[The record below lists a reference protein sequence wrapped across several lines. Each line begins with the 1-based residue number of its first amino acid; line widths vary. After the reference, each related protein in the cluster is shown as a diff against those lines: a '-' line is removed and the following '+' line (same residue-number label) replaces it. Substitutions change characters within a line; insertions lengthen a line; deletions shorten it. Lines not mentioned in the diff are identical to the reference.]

1 MSISI
6 SEFKILFPKQ
16 AADLDLSEDK
26 ELIISSR
33 SKYNAVKTEFDGIK
47 FASKKEA
54 EYYKNL
60 LLLKQA
66 GEVIDIKLQPEFELQ
81 EGYIKDGAK
90 IRPIK
95 YIADFLVVYK
105 DGHIEIVDTKG
116 YRKDKVYLLKKKLF
130 HYKFKSLTIKEV

>member
-6 SEFKILFPKQ
+6 LEFKRLFPKQ
-16 AADLDLSEDK
+16 AAELDLSQK
-26 ELIISSR
+26 AISAR
-33 SKYNAVKTEFDGIK
+33 NGKYNAIRTEFNDIK

-81 EGYIKDGAK
+81 EGYVKDGAK

-105 DGHIEIVDTKG
+105 DGHIEIIDTKG

-130 HYKFKSLTIKEV
+130 HYKFKGLTIKEV

>member
-6 SEFKILFPKQ
+6 SEFKRLFPKQ
-16 AADLDLSEDK
+16 AAELDLTVNKS
-26 ELIISSR
+26 ISAR
-33 SKYNAVKTEFDGIK
+33 NGKYNAIKTEFDGIK

-81 EGYIKDGAK
+81 EGYVKDGKK

-95 YIADFLVVYK
+95 YIAGFLVVYK

-130 HYKFKSLTIKEV
+130 HYKFKGLTIKEV

>member
-6 SEFKILFPKQ
+6 SEFQRLFPKQ
-16 AADLDLSEDK
+16 AAELDLSQK
-26 ELIISSR
+26 AISAR
-33 SKYNAVKTEFDGIK
+33 NGKYNAVKTEFDGIK

-66 GEVIDIKLQPEFELQ
+66 GEVVDIKLQPEFELQ

-105 DGHIEIVDTKG
+105 DGHIEIIDTKG

>member
-1 MSISI
+1 MSLTEA
-6 SEFKILFPKQ
+6 EFKMLFPKQ
-16 AADLDLSEDK
+16 AADLNLTVNKS
-26 ELIISSR
+26 IMAR
-33 SKYNAVKTEFDGIK
+33 NGKYNAVKTQIDGII
-47 FASKKEA
+47 FDSKKEA
-54 EYYKNL
+54 EYYEKL
-60 LLLKQA
+60 LILKQA

-105 DGHIEIVDTKG
+105 DGHIEIIDTKG

-130 HYKFKSLTIKEV
+130 HYKFKGLTIKEV

>member
-1 MSISI
+1 MSLTEA
-6 SEFKILFPKQ
+6 EFKMLFPKQ
-16 AADLDLSEDK
+16 AAELDLSQK
-26 ELIISSR
+26 AISAR
-33 SKYNAVKTEFDGIK
+33 NGKYNAVKTEFDGIK

-66 GEVIDIKLQPEFELQ
+66 GEVVNIKLQPEFELQ

-105 DGHIEIVDTKG
+105 DRHIEIIDTKG

-130 HYKFKSLTIKEV
+130 HYKFKGLTIKEV

>member
-1 MSISI
+1 MSLTEA
-6 SEFKILFPKQ
+6 EFKRLFPKQ
-16 AADLDLSEDK
+16 AA
-26 ELIISSR
+26 ELNLTVNKSITAR
-33 SKYNAVKTEFDGIK
+33 NGKYNAVKTEFDGIK

-66 GEVIDIKLQPEFELQ
+66 GEVIEIVLQPEFELQ
-81 EGYIKDGAK
+81 EGYVKDGKK

-105 DGHIEIVDTKG
+105 DGHIEIIDTKG

>member
-6 SEFKILFPKQ
+6 SEFQRLFPKQ
-16 AADLDLSEDK
+16 AADLNLTVNKS
-26 ELIISSR
+26 ITAR
-33 SKYNAVKTEFDGIK
+33 HGKYNAVKTQIDGII
-47 FASKKEA
+47 FDSKKEA

-66 GEVIDIKLQPEFELQ
+66 GEVVDIKLQPEFELQ
-81 EGYIKDGAK
+81 EGYVKDGIK

-95 YIADFLVVYK
+95 YIADFFVVYK
-105 DGHIEIVDTKG
+105 DGHIEIIDTKG

>member
-1 MSISI
+1 MSLTEA
-6 SEFKILFPKQ
+6 EFKRLFPKQ
-16 AADLDLSEDK
+16 AA
-26 ELIISSR
+26 ELNLTVNKSITAR
-33 SKYNAVKTEFDGIK
+33 NGKYNAVKTEFDGIK

-66 GEVIDIKLQPEFELQ
+66 GEVIEIVLQPEFELQ
-81 EGYIKDGAK
+81 EGYVKDGKK

-105 DGHIEIVDTKG
+105 DGRVEIIDTKG

>member
-6 SEFKILFPKQ
+6 SEFQRLFPKQ
-16 AADLDLSEDK
+16 AADLNLTVNKS
-26 ELIISSR
+26 ITAR
-33 SKYNAVKTEFDGIK
+33 HGKYNAVKTQIDGII
-47 FASKKEA
+47 FDSKKEA

-66 GEVIDIKLQPEFELQ
+66 GEVVDIKLQPEFELQ
-81 EGYIKDGAK
+81 EGYVKDGAK

-105 DGHIEIVDTKG
+105 DGHIEIIDTKG

-130 HYKFKSLTIKEV
+130 HYKFKGLTIKEV

>member
-6 SEFKILFPKQ
+6 LEFKRLFPKQ
-16 AADLDLSEDK
+16 AAELDLSQK
-26 ELIISSR
+26 AIFAR
-33 SKYNAVKTEFDGIK
+33 NGKYNAIKTEFDGIK

-66 GEVIDIKLQPEFELQ
+66 GEVVDIKLQPEFELQ
-81 EGYIKDGAK
+81 EGYIKDSVK
-90 IRPIK
+90 IHPIK

-105 DGHIEIVDTKG
+105 DGHIEIIDTKG

-130 HYKFKSLTIKEV
+130 HYKFKGLTIKEV

>member
-1 MSISI
+1 MSLTEA
-6 SEFKILFPKQ
+6 EFKRLFPKQ
-16 AADLDLSEDK
+16 AA
-26 ELIISSR
+26 ELNLTVNKSITAR
-33 SKYNAVKTEFDGIK
+33 NGKYNAVKTEFDGIK

-66 GEVIDIKLQPEFELQ
+66 GEVIEIVLQPEFELQ
-81 EGYIKDGAK
+81 EGYVKDGKK

-105 DGHIEIVDTKG
+105 DGHIEIIDTKG

-130 HYKFKSLTIKEV
+130 HYKFKGLTIKEA